1 MKCSNCG
8 ADLKDGV
15 LFCRECGTRVEEQKM
30 RKRFCRECGSEYAE
44 GEKFCQNCGASL
56 TLFDKADQDMG
67 KTNHSFW
74 DDITDDETEKTFFES
89 KEPEEERASTLEDSR
104 GEGFEST
111 GGNGFLDGFVNV
123 EPEADKE
130 EFVWDGGEEPG
141 INSKKDAADA
151 SIKKKGAE
159 IWNSSDLFMKISMIF
174 AAIGLLLFLAALYQH
189 KSSAIML
196 SIIQIGGAVAA
207 GMIHL
212 GLIKSHDNKLKYLL
226 LVLMGLFA
234 LLNVRNL
241 VNTGNKKLYSETD
254 STQETVQPS
263 EDVSTADASPAN
275 YKIEKGTEYAYMSD
289 EWNVYIAYA
298 VSDSIIKIQQWD
310 KTLSSTKKMSFSED
324 IGSFKINDRE
334 NGFSWIDDAHTA
346 FTFSFSNKNN
356 SNHKIKNGSY
366 IFTINISD
374 SDTCKGTDYDE
385 SIACYTYTN
394 DDWHKYRAIPLTDT
408 LIKIECWSRTSSLD
422 HYLFGYDWM
431 LIDMNNTDT
440 DFAWTDD
447 ERTSFT
453 LTTKDPENGF
463 YWKENSFVV
472 FELENEDFKYA
483 NVVDYLG
490 IQPLAENEIRVPS
503 DASSYQFENYADVQK
518 SLSEAGF
525 ENISTEI
532 LYDIVLGW
540 TDEGEVES
548 VSING
553 DSEFK
558 KGDIFKKDAS
568 VVITYHMKE
577 EDDPNKDIEE
587 AAAEEEAI
595 EEDASEE
602 EVVEEPAPEEESSG
616 EEEEEADEESEK
628 TNEKPVSYSTNTK
641 DTVRNGNTGVYSYS
655 NRGSSYQIYY
665 IIDFDEGYVY
675 RFTEGNADPTCD
687 RLKIDGGD
695 LNTAVI
701 VTYHDGGD
709 TWQNWLYFKYA
720 KMPDHLIL
728 ADNYDMTYDFYPT
741 DLDDALELRNQK
753 TIHDY

>member
-74 DDITDDETEKTFFES
+74 DDITDDETENTFFAS

-189 KSSAIML
+189 KSAAIML

-234 LLNVRNL
+234 LLNVNNL
-241 VNTGNKKLYSETD
+241 ANPGSNKKLYSETD
-254 STQETVQPS
+254 STQESVQPS
-263 EDVSTADASPAN
+263 KDVSSADAPPTN

-310 KTLSSTKKMSFSED
+310 KTLSSTKKMLL
-324 IGSFKINDRE
+324 
-334 NGFSWIDDAHTA
+334 
-346 FTFSFSNKNN
+346 FT
-356 SNHKIKNGSY
+356 
-366 IFTINISD
+366 
-374 SDTCKGTDYDE
+374 
-385 SIACYTYTN
+385 
-394 DDWHKYRAIPLTDT
+394 
-408 LIKIECWSRTSSLD
+408 
-422 HYLFGYDWM
+422 
-431 LIDMNNTDT
+431 
-440 DFAWTDD
+440 
-447 ERTSFT
+447 
-453 LTTKDPENGF
+453 
-463 YWKENSFVV
+463 
-472 FELENEDFKYA
+472 
-483 NVVDYLG
+483 
-490 IQPLAENEIRVPS
+490 
-503 DASSYQFENYADVQK
+503 
-518 SLSEAGF
+518 
-525 ENISTEI
+525 
-532 LYDIVLGW
+532 
-540 TDEGEVES
+540 VES
-548 VSING
+548 YSRYLIREKNAQE
-553 DSEFK
+553 S
-558 KGDIFKKDAS
+558 AS
-568 VVITYHMKE
+568 
-577 EDDPNKDIEE
+577 
-587 AAAEEEAI
+587 
-595 EEDASEE
+595 
-602 EVVEEPAPEEESSG
+602 
-616 EEEEEADEESEK
+616 
-628 TNEKPVSYSTNTK
+628 
-641 DTVRNGNTGVYSYS
+641 
-655 NRGSSYQIYY
+655 
-665 IIDFDEGYVY
+665 
-675 RFTEGNADPTCD
+675 
-687 RLKIDGGD
+687 L
-695 LNTAVI
+695 
-701 VTYHDGGD
+701 
-709 TWQNWLYFKYA
+709 
-720 KMPDHLIL
+720 L
-728 ADNYDMTYDFYPT
+728 AGCPFLCIPF
-741 DLDDALELRNQK
+741 LCF
-753 TIHDY
+753 